1 MTSRRASTA
10 PGRITHSD
18 GPLEPD
24 DVAVQASQ
32 ALPPVELGPIIK
44 SKIQPPALR
53 ESTLTRQ
60 RLLDRLTEA
69 TSHRLTLL
77 IAEAGYGKTTLLAD
91 FARATDAR
99 VMWYRLDASDADVIT
114 WSNYLIAA
122 VREIHPGFGEATLRL
137 MSEVAAGAGPTSAF
151 VSSVIGELGAIEP
164 ASTLLVLD
172 DFQAVDQSDEAID
185 FVRRLAKD
193 APPWLR
199 LVLSSR
205 RRPPLEVARLAAA
218 GELYEVS
225 TEHLRFSLEETHDL
239 FAKSYESPLDDDVLA
254 ELDAR
259 KKGWAASLQLFHGS
273 IRGRPP
279 EAVKAFVS
287 ALSGASSPIYDFLAE
302 EVLSSLPAQLERFLV
317 RASLLQRISE

>member
-24 DVAVQASQ
+24 DVAVRASQ

-99 VMWYRLDASDADVIT
+99 VMWYRLDASDAEIVDWT
-114 WSNYLIAA
+114 NYL
-122 VREIHPGFGEATLRL
+122 
-137 MSEVAAGAGPTSAF
+137 VAAARELDPSFGASTANLLKEIATGGPPMSAYI
-151 VSSVIGELGAIEP
+151 SSLISELADFTTQP
-164 ASTLLVLD
+164 TLLVLD
-172 DFQAVDQSDEAID
+172 DFHLVDDKQDALE
-185 FVRRLAKD
+185 FVARLVRGS
-193 APPWLR
+193 PPWLR
-199 LVLSSR
+199 IVVSSR
-205 RRPPLEVARLAAA
+205 RRPQVEVGRLAAA
-218 GELYEVS
+218 G
-225 TEHLRFSLEETHDL
+225 
-239 FAKSYESPLDDDVLA
+239 
-254 ELDAR
+254 
-259 KKGWAASLQLFHGS
+259 GG
-273 IRGRPP
+273 
-279 EAVKAFVS
+279 
-287 ALSGASSPIYDFLAE
+287 
-302 EVLSSLPAQLERFLV
+302 
-317 RASLLQRISE
+317 